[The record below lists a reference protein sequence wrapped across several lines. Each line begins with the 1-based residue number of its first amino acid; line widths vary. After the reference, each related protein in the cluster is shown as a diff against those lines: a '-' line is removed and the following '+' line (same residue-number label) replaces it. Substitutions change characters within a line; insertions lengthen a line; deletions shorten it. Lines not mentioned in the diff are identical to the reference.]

1 NARYSKQELVG
12 RGAYGAVYK
21 GIDNDTSKVVA
32 IKVLNLDTEEDDV
45 DDIIKEINLLS
56 QIKQSDSRNITR
68 YYGSFLHGTKLWI
81 IMEYAAGGTKEVI
94 QALIYLHRCKIIH
107 RDIKA
112 ANILLTAEG
121 KVQLCDFG
129 VAGQLTASST
139 KRTSFV
145 GTPYWMAPEVIIEGK
160 NVCAKCQES
169 NEIIKSGI
177 KSDKELLREQQEHE
191 KFLSK
196 LSERQK
202 RSYLRKLE
210 RGETFSLQNIQI
222 DKENDNSDGDDNF
235 SHM

>member
-1 NARYSKQELVG
+1 MTKVSLSSKKKPGQKYQNSFAFKPNKNSKKSKIINSLP
-12 RGAYGAVYK
+12 
-21 GIDNDTSKVVA
+21 IDGLCK
-32 IKVLNLDTEEDDV
+32 
-45 DDIIKEINLLS
+45 
-56 QIKQSDSRNITR
+56 
-68 YYGSFLHGTKLWI
+68 
-81 IMEYAAGGTKEVI
+81 
-94 QALIYLHRCKIIH
+94 RCK
-107 RDIKA
+107 DIVEWKKKYKKYKT
-112 ANILLTAEG
+112 LTVAKKCVNCNE
-121 KVQLCDFG
+121 KNVKEAYHVLCSKC
-129 VAGQLTASST
+129 AS
-139 KRTSFV
+139 
-145 GTPYWMAPEVIIEGK
+145 GK